1 MLGHRDDIH
10 EILGAMDLMLVTSD
24 REGIPMVILEA
35 MALGVPIVARDVG
48 GIREVLDHGV
58 TGILVPSADIEKL
71 TEPCLMLL
79 HDRPLRTRIA
89 QNARTAVVQK
99 YSADA
104 NAAQILRLY
113 HSLVL
118 SKQGKKS
125 VPGEHEVECQSQR

>member
-1 MLGHRDDIH
+1 
-10 EILGAMDLMLVTSD
+10 
-24 REGIPMVILEA
+24 LEA